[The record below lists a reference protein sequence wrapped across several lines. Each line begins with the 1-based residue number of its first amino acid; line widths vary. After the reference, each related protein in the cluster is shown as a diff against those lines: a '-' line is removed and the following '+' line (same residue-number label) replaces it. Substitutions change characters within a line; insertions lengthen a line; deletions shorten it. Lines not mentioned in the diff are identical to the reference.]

1 MGASSMILKLKR
13 TPGIFLVG
21 FMGSGK
27 TTVGRVLADQ
37 LGWTFHDLDEE
48 IERHEGA
55 TIVHIFDKHG
65 EAAFRQAETAALQ
78 KSVSAVER
86 GRPHVI
92 SLGGGTFHSED
103 NFQMVS
109 NNGVTIWLDCSLT
122 TVERRIS
129 AYSHRPLAR
138 DPERLRELFEA
149 RRQGYGRAD
158 YRIEVHD
165 DDAVATVERILALP
179 FLHP

>member
-27 TTVGRVLADQ
+27 TTVGRALADQ
-37 LGWTFHDLDEE
+37 LGWTFRDLDEE
-48 IERHEGA
+48 IERHHGS
-55 TIVHIFDKHG
+55 TIVQMFDTEG
-65 EAAFRQAETAALQ
+65 EAAFRQAETAALR
-78 KSVSAVER
+78 KSVNAVEC

-92 SLGGGTFHSED
+92 SLGGGAFLSED

-109 NNGVTIWLDCSLT
+109 NNGVTLWLDCSLA
-122 TVERRIS
+122 TVERRI
-129 AYSHRPLAR
+129 AGYAHRPLAR

-149 RRQGYGRAD
+149 RRPGYARAD
-158 YRIEVHD
+158 FRIEVEHD
-165 DDAVATVERILALP
+165 DAQATVAHILSLP
-179 FLHP
+179 FLNP